1 MNTTE
6 RVKELAGQVQ
16 TAAAAGNLAEVNRI
30 CAEIERQQGPRSF
43 TDAWNYENRVPD
55 PQPGSFAEAWGF
67 QPGKDSTR

>member
-1 MNTTE
+1 MMENKALPE
-6 RVKELAGQVQ
+6 ALLAA
-16 TAAAAGNLAEVNRI
+16 TMEHNLVEVNRI

-67 QPGKDSTR
+67 QPGKDEQ